1 MKVKTEGNKQGK
13 VSAAVSYATVE
24 GQGKIPY
31 PKEASVSTPSTA
43 SGHDVSGKS
52 RGMGAALRGGSFSCS

>member
-13 VSAAVSYATVE
+13 VPAPVNYAMVE
-24 GQGKIPY
+24 GQGKSPY
-31 PKEASVSTPSTA
+31 AKETSMSTPSTA